1 MNKNFQR
8 LPSQKDWIAF
18 LYAFNQNSN
27 LVWEDSWVQH
37 GLVTQQ
43 IAQIAKTVSE
53 SINIHQIL

>member
-1 MNKNFQR
+1 MRIIGF
-8 LPSQKDWIAF
+8 SISS
-18 LYAFNQNSN
+18 FNQNSN
-27 LVWEDSWVQH
+27 LVWEDSWVQY